1 MNNCYMKKNQ
11 VRREYFYEITD
22 YEEDFTPE
30 VDRVGAFVDRMF
42 NVLGMFLSMLLK
54 LCAKPAVRRVIRYA
68 GVALC
73 FFCFLGLVG
82 GIEQGLISAGLGV
95 VAGLLLIFVEIFCLR

>member
-1 MNNCYMKKNQ
+1 M
-11 VRREYFYEITD
+11 V
-22 YEEDFTPE
+22 E

-42 NVLGMFLSMLLK
+42 QVFGALLA
-54 LCAKPAVRRVIRYA
+54 LLVAVISKPAVRRVLRYA

-95 VAGLLLIFVEIFCLR
+95 VSGLLLIFVEIFCLR

>member
-1 MNNCYMKKNQ
+1 MRKNEVVRTYDTVYEDECMHNVDRAGDLVDRLFAMLSVLFASLVKLISIPV
-11 VRREYFYEITD
+11 VRRA
-22 YEEDFTPE
+22 
-30 VDRVGAFVDRMF
+30 G
-42 NVLGMFLSMLLK
+42 
-54 LCAKPAVRRVIRYA
+54 RYV

-95 VAGLLLIFVEIFCLR
+95 VVGLLLIFVEILCLR